1 MHTLSTVN
9 TRYRPYK
16 VAISLL
22 ILIVLVCGTAPRG
35 YPLTASQHNGHFPTA
50 LEYTAHLHSPH
61 YAAPVDP
68 KSNPAGTR
76 LTSKEL
82 AELFKIH
89 LRKMGIQVTGVD
101 ALDAGLIV
109 TYQPRGPGTGI
120 FLLKEV
126 MRILQLLLLQPFR
139 EVELVTLIAVSPQEN
154 RIRTKMIRVQ
164 DYLDWWNG
172 RIDSTAFFAGWL

>member
-1 MHTLSTVN
+1 MHTLASVN
-9 TRYRPYK
+9 NGCRSYK
-16 VAISLL
+16 FLISLL
-22 ILIVLVCGTAPRG
+22 LLTLVVCGTGPRG
-35 YPLTASQHNGHFPTA
+35 YSLVVTQHNGHFPTA

-68 KSNPAGTR
+68 ESNPAGTR

-82 AELFKIH
+82 AELFKMH

-109 TYQPRGPGTGI
+109 TYQPMGPGTGI